1 MITREIEWLKKNP
14 FVWNRPGLYLSIDV
28 CECSDGPDVRIRAT
42 TDIDTVK
49 GRHAPSIDSAIA
61 SLLHGITCSIVSFAA
76 QKDIDLTI
84 VRELD
89 GIWDL
94 LRVLAAYQLRVQK
107 ALHVTAMTQ
116 VSTALH

>member
-14 FVWNRPGLYLSIDV
+14 FIWDQPGLYLSIDV
-28 CECSDGPDVRIRAT
+28 CECADGPDVRIRAT
-42 TDIDTVK
+42 TDVDVVK
-49 GRHAPSIDSAIA
+49 GRHASSIDSAIA

-76 QKDIDLTI
+76 KGGDLAI
-84 VRELD
+84 ARELD

-107 ALHVTAMTQ
+107 ALHVTVMTQ